1 MSAAEFGPAYWE
13 DRYRGGQGAGWSAPS
28 PVLVAEAAD
37 LPPGRALDAGCG
49 RGADARWL
57 AARGWRVTA
66 VDVSATAVAAAAAEP
81 GPPVEWV
88 CADLAGWEPAGVF
101 DLVTSQHVHVPGPA
115 EDLFRRLASFV
126 APGGT
131 LLVVGHAHGH
141 AHAGAEIDAEQVTAV
156 LPPDWE
162 VVVAEVRTVVV
173 PSGAAGEPLRHRRPG
188 AAHGCRPGAGLSGLP
203 LHTAD
208 QVVLPA
214 PWRPVRRHHDVIGG
228 RRGRPCGSGR
238 AAGPAATRPEPP
250 RPDRQ
255 RGEIG
260 CVRSAARG
268 RFHLHTADLGRPT
281 R

>member
-1 MSAAEFGPAYWE
+1 MSSAAEFGPAYWE
-13 DRYRGGQGAGWSAPS
+13 DRYRGGQGAGHSAPS

-66 VDVSATAVAAAAAEP
+66 VDVSATAVAAAAASP

-88 CADLAGWEPAGVF
+88 CADLARWEPAGVF

-115 EDLFRRLASFV
+115 EDLFRRLAQWV

-141 AHAGAEIDAEQVTAV
+141 AGAEIGAGQVTAV

-162 VVVAEVRTVVV
+162 VGVAEVRTVAVPHSGGPGSRADVV
-173 PSGAAGEPLRHRRPG
+173 VRARRT
-188 AAHGCRPGAGLSGLP
+188 GAG
-203 LHTAD
+203 
-208 QVVLPA
+208 QV
-214 PWRPVRRHHDVIGG
+214 
-228 RRGRPCGSGR
+228 RG
-238 AAGPAATRPEPP
+238 
-250 RPDRQ
+250 
-255 RGEIG
+255 
-260 CVRSAARG
+260 
-268 RFHLHTADLGRPT
+268 
-281 R
+281 